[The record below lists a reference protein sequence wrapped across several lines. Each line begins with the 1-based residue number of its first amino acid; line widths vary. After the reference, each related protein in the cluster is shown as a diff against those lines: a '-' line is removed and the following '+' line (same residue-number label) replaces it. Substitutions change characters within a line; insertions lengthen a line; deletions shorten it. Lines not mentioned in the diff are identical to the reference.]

1 MAVSRAVTINL
12 EEPDDES
19 KLTLMEK
26 WRKHVEKKRKEGHDA
41 KVGICVV
48 TKFCANYLCVRLYD
62 TMYRTTRDNPQPK
75 EIHERWRNPPEK
87 FVPLHPNRNG
97 TPNGHVEDNHGGLP
111 WTYCDVCELKI
122 PPRTHHCYFCK
133 ACILKR
139 DHHCF
144 MVGTCIGHKN
154 QRYFVV
160 MAFWTMVCGLF
171 GGVFTFVYIK
181 HLHWPFAPWTDFFLP
196 LTIYRTLWHGSIPLH
211 IGLMIYHLHME
222 FLFGALGTF
231 YFISQMLIISQ
242 GKTLYELTKEV
253 PVKSSNSVNSNY
265 VSVFVSNMA
274 VARSVKVEIPT
285 NEAEEDEPSTLM
297 GKWRKHYEEKKREG
311 HQSRRMLYLCWA
323 LWVFQTP
330 TQPYMAFAHII
341 PYIMYEFTDWTQ
353 YYVKVIYIFCVIQTL
368 GNLVCVTLYSTRY
381 VKTRDRPEAQEVR
394 ERWENAPDQF
404 GLPMAEV
411 LNGHLPD
418 NGGIPWSYCD
428 KCDMMKPP
436 RAHHCKVCKAC
447 ILKRDHHCFV
457 IGTCVG
463 HYNQRYFVVL
473 TFYATIVGFG
483 GVVLTACYLS
493 MLYWPEAVWT
503 DFLLPV
509 AIYRG
514 LFGAMKGYIAIMIVH
529 LYTASFIGLFGLLYF
544 TSQLIIVTKGVTLYE
559 LAKNV
564 PIRNNKSTNANFV
577 EVFGNFWFLNFIFP
591 MTIMFPLENDGTT
604 WKGIKLDH
612 NSNYQGS
619 DVE

>member
-1 MAVSRAVTINL
+1 MLVINL
-12 EEPDDES
+12 MTVINNTKSE
-19 KLTLMEK
+19 L
-26 WRKHVEKKRKEGHDA
+26 KELNRN
-41 KVGICVV
+41 VGYTV
-48 TKFCANYLCVRLYD
+48 TK
-62 TMYRTTRDNPQPK
+62 DNP
-75 EIHERWRNPPEK
+75 HR
-87 FVPLHPNRNG
+87 
-97 TPNGHVEDNHGGLP
+97 
-111 WTYCDVCELKI
+111 
-122 PPRTHHCYFCK
+122 
-133 ACILKR
+133 
-139 DHHCF
+139 
-144 MVGTCIGHKN
+144 
-154 QRYFVV
+154 
-160 MAFWTMVCGLF
+160 
-171 GGVFTFVYIK
+171 FTVT
-181 HLHWPFAPWTDFFLP
+181 A
-196 LTIYRTLWHGSIPLH
+196 
-211 IGLMIYHLHME
+211 
-222 FLFGALGTF
+222 
-231 YFISQMLIISQ
+231 
-242 GKTLYELTKEV
+242 
-253 PVKSSNSVNSNY
+253 
-265 VSVFVSNMA
+265 SNMA
-274 VARSVKVEIPT
+274 VSRSVKVEIPT
-285 NEAEEDEPSTLM
+285 NGAEEDEPSTLM

-330 TQPYMAFAHII
+330 TQPYMAFVHII

-353 YYVKVIYIFCVIQTL
+353 YYVKVIYLFCVIQTL
-368 GNLVCVTLYSTRY
+368 GNLVCTSLYSTLY

-411 LNGHLPD
+411 PNGHLPD

-428 KCDMMKPP
+428 KCDTAKPP

-457 IGTCVG
+457 IGTCIG

-483 GVVLTACYLS
+483 GVVLTACYLR

-509 AIYRG
+509 TIYRG
-514 LFGAMKGYIAIMIVH
+514 LFGAMKCHIAIMIIH
-529 LYTASFIGLFGLLYF
+529 LYSASFIGLFGLLYF

-591 MTIMFPLENDGTT
+591 MTILFPLENDGTT